1 MKEKELMN
9 SIKEAI
15 EKPIKMILLGKK
27 GDGCYVLLD
36 DFENIKYAY
45 SFGINRNIQFDK
57 ALADKGIDIYK
68 DIANVGYWNV
78 KEDIMR
84 YGEYS
89 TYGRRGSYGRRG
101 YDAKY
106 RGHRPEDRLD
116 EMYMNYQ
123 AYSEGREAYGR
134 GSYGAREDS
143 MMCLE
148 TMLESME
155 DFVKMLKE
163 EASSQEE
170 IDLIHKYIKKI
181 SEM

>member
-1 MKEKELMN
+1 MKEKELIH

-15 EKPIKMILLGKK
+15 EKPIKLTVESG
-27 GDGCYVLLD
+27 VSSNNLD
-36 DFENIKYAY
+36 YLYK
-45 SFGINRNIQFDK
+45 
-57 ALADKGIDIYK
+57 LVDIYK
-68 DIANVGYWNV
+68 DLENIGYWNV

-84 YGEYS
+84 YSNYGN
-89 TYGRRGSYGRRG
+89 YGRPGYDSYGRYSEGSYGRRG
-101 YDAKY
+101 RDAKY
-106 RGHRPEDRLD
+106 RGNRPEDRID

-134 GSYGAREDS
+134 GSYGAKEDS

-148 TMLESME
+148 TMLESMV
-155 DFVKMLKE
+155 DFAKMLKE

-170 IDLIHKYIKKI
+170 LEVMHKYFKKI